1 MKYRHKDG
9 DLENNEY
16 VPYDY
21 DKESKK
27 VRDKALKKINDKT
40 EGNIGLYVKK
50 YVELDDAKTFWE
62 HIDDFVAAVAR
73 ILNF

>member
-9 DLENNEY
+9 DIENNEY

-21 DKESKK
+21 DKEAKK
-27 VRDKALKKINDKT
+27 VRDKALSTIDKKT

-50 YVELDDAKTFWE
+50 YVELDEARSFWG
-62 HIDDFVAAVAR
+62 HIDDFVAAVGR
-73 ILNF
+73 ILSF